1 MSSPGKE
8 ERQIQQNLFSD
19 EQKQL
24 TKAYENSKEVQEFR
38 KEFHERIARLG
49 K

>member
-1 MSSPGKE
+1 MPSPGKE
-8 ERQIQQNLFSD
+8 KRQIQQNLFRD

-24 TKAYENSKEVQEFR
+24 IKAYENSKEVQEFR
-38 KEFHERIARLG
+38 KEFRKQIARLG

>member
-8 ERQIQQNLFSD
+8 ERQIQQNLFRD

-24 TKAYENSKEVQEFR
+24 TKAYENSKEVQGFR

>member
-1 MSSPGKE
+1 MSKPGKE
-8 ERQIQQNLFSD
+8 ERQIQQNLFRD

-38 KEFHERIARLG
+38 KEFHKQIARLG